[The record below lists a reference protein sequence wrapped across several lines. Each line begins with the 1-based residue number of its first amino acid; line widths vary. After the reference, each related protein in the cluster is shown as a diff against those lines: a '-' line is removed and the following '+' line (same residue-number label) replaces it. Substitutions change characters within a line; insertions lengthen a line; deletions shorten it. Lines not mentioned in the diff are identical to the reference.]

1 MSLNIK
7 VYFDFVCPFCFLGEE
22 NLSEAIKG
30 KDVNIQWM
38 PFELRPEP
46 SPRIDPWNDPSKL
59 NAWNNFIEPIAN
71 KLGID
76 MKLPK
81 LSPHPYTNLAFEGY
95 HYASEHGKGDEYI
108 KRVFKGFFQEEL
120 DIGKIEILANLSEEI
135 GLNKEEFIKVLKN
148 RKYKDKQEKALKHA
162 YEEANVTAVP
172 TMIIGDEVVQ
182 GNTSKENLEKI
193 INKQLIKNN

>member
-7 VYFDFVCPFCFLGEE
+7 VYFDFVCPFCFLAEE
-22 NLSEAIKG
+22 SLSGAIKG

-95 HYASEHGKGDEYI
+95 HYASGHRKGDEYI

-135 GLNKEEFIKVLKN
+135 GLNKEEFIKSFK
-148 RKYKDKQEKALKHA
+148 K
-162 YEEANVTAVP
+162 
-172 TMIIGDEVVQ
+172 
-182 GNTSKENLEKI
+182 
-193 INKQLIKNN
+193 

>member
-22 NLSEAIKG
+22 SLSQAIEG

-46 SPRIDPWNDPSKL
+46 SPRLDPWNDHSKL
-59 NAWNNFIEPIAN
+59 NAWNNFIEPIAKN
-71 KLGID
+71 LGID

-95 HYASEHGKGDEYI
+95 HYASEYEKGDEYI
-108 KRVFKGFFQEEL
+108 KRVFKGFFQDEL
-120 DIGKIEILANLSEEI
+120 DIGKIQILANLSEEI
-135 GLNKEEFIKVLKN
+135 GLNKKEFTEALRA

-162 YEEANVTAVP
+162 YEEANITAVP
-172 TMIIGDEVVQ
+172 TIIIGDEVVQ

-193 INKQLIKNN
+193 INKELIKNN

>member
-46 SPRIDPWNDPSKL
+46 SSRIDPWNDPSKL

-148 RKYKDKQEKALKHA
+148 RKHKDKQEKALKHA
-162 YEEANVTAVP
+162 YEEANITAVP

>member
-22 NLSEAIKG
+22 TLSKAIEG

-46 SPRIDPWNDPSKL
+46 SPRIDPWRETEKL
-59 NAWNNFIEPIAN
+59 NAWNNFIEPVAKN
-71 KLGID
+71 LKID

-81 LSPHPYTNLAFEGY
+81 ISPHPYTNLAFEGY
-95 HYASEHGKGDEYI
+95 HYVNNMGKGEEYI
-108 KRVFKGFFQEEL
+108 RRVFKGFFQEGL

-148 RKYKDKQEKALKHA
+148 RKYKDNQEKVLKHA
-162 YEEANVTAVP
+162 YEEANITAVP
-172 TMIIGDEVVQ
+172 TMIIGDEVVH
-182 GNTSKENLEKI
+182 GNTSKENLEEI
-193 INKQLIKNN
+193 INKQIIKNN